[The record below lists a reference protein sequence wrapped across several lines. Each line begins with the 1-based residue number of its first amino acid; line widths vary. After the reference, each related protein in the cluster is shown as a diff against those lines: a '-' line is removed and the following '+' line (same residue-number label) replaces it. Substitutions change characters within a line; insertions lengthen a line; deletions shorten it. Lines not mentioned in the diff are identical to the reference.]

1 MFGFE
6 VNSRTL
12 DSCICE
18 NIEVWKC
25 ANLCLV
31 LHEKFSKNWIVIV
44 GVEFCEIIKRDSSL
58 QKHGFFEK
66 IIRIIKGISKDK
78 LWHIQ
83 NVVFLIYFLI
93 QYGIVECKFSEFDFF
108 VDFQRYIIDGFI
120 VLFWR
125 NQL

>member
-12 DSCICE
+12 DSCICK

-31 LHEKFSKNWIVIV
+31 LHEKFSKNWVVIV
-44 GVEFCEIIKRDSSL
+44 GVEFCEIIKCDSCL
-58 QKHGFFEK
+58 QKHCFFEE
-66 IIRIIKGISKDK
+66 ISRVIEGVSKDY

-83 NVVFLIYFLI
+83 DVVFLIYLLI
-93 QYGIVECKFSEFDFF
+93 QNGIVECKFSEFNFF
-108 VDFQRYIIDGFI
+108 VDFQRYIIYGFI

-125 NQL
+125 N